1 MSIFRSPELRGIL
14 GLIVVIAVVGVVFA
28 AATGKLEQWFG
39 ITIFAGPRA
48 LDKIIFV
55 SDSSGTSEIF
65 MMNTDG
71 SGRRQLTK
79 DMQVFSDPAISP
91 LGNRVVFVGRY
102 KSRESGQAQD
112 QVFAVGI
119 GGGTPIR
126 LTSATGPKRR
136 PAYSPDGKK
145 LSFIASGKVYIAEP
159 DGDNPEPVL
168 PTEKELHAAIANPLL
183 RNRAPTYSDYCWQRN
198 SQGILGVTEDSEGH
212 DIVVY
217 LREPHG
223 EVNPL
228 PPCSMIDRL
237 LQDANMPELRI
248 TSDEPLRIT
257 GIGWASEADVF
268 AVCVAVRKSSFL
280 LAFEITDG
288 KLGLRGF
295 KPFEGEV
302 LGRPALLPDGSEMV
316 VPTRSLDGKSASGIL
331 TVNLESGQT
340 YVVASGLFENPS
352 YSPKGDKILAT
363 RLSKDGKS
371 RDVVTIEI
379 SSGKVKQLTNDGKSY
394 NAIWSPASKK

>member
-14 GLIVVIAVVGVVFA
+14 GLIVVIAVVGVAFA

-71 SGRRQLTK
+71 SGRRQLTNN
-79 DMQVFSDPAISP
+79 MQVFSVPAISP
-91 LGNRVVFVGRY
+91 LGNRIVFVGRY
-102 KSRESGQAQD
+102 KSREFGRAQD
-112 QVFAVGI
+112 QVFAVGV
-119 GGGTPIR
+119 GGGMPIR

-183 RNRAPTYSDYCWQRN
+183 RNRVPTYSDYCWQRN

-217 LREPHG
+217 LREPRG
-223 EVNPL
+223 EASPI

-257 GIGWASEADVF
+257 GMGWASEADVF

-340 YVVASGLFENPS
+340 HVVASGLFENPS

-371 RDVVTIEI
+371 RDVVTIEV